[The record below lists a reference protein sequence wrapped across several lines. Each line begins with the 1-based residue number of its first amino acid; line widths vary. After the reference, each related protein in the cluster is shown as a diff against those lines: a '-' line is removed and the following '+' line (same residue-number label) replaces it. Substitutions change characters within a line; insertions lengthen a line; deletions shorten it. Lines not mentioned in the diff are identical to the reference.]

1 MLIYFVDDEENLRN
15 IVKQILERE
24 NFQVETYK
32 NGQEAFERFN
42 EKAPDLF
49 ILDIMMPVM
58 DGITLLKKIR
68 ESDKKVPVVFLT
80 SKDEE
85 FDRILGLELG
95 ADDYITKPFSI
106 KELLARVHVIQRRW
120 EVYNSPAEAESKSK
134 KITVGNITLDLNSYT
149 AQKNDKNITLTVT
162 EFRLLEAFFNNVDT
176 VLTREQLIS
185 AAYDEETYLN
195 DRAIDCHIKRLRN
208 KIGQDNIQTVYGLG
222 YKYVK

>member
-32 NGQEAFERFN
+32 NGQEAFDRFN
-42 EKAPDLF
+42 KKAPDLF

-120 EVYNSPAEAESKSK
+120 EVYNSPVEAESK